1 MKNYIQIGAN
11 VGDDHF
17 FEEIKRL
24 NDRSN
29 IYLIEPNIHVINR
42 LTKCYEIL
50 NDIHNIYIINAG
62 VVHDES
68 INKLYVAGTIGDHSA
83 VYKRKTLPE
92 NYINDVLKFTPL
104 ILNKFF
110 IEKNIQ
116 EVELL
121 YIDTEG
127 YDYMILD
134 SINFDN
140 FKIKNIECEYW
151 PYDNDDANEILQT
164 GPVAFE
170 KLKQKIHTKYH
181 ISECT
186 RDEMKTHLFKLK

>member
-11 VGDDHF
+11 VGEDHF

-29 IYLIEPNIHVINR
+29 IYLIEPNAHLISR
-42 LTKCYEIL
+42 LTKCYKIL
-50 NDIHNIYIINAG
+50 DDIHNIHIINAG

-68 INKLYVAGTIGDHSA
+68 INKLYVAGTAGGHSA
-83 VYKRKTLPE
+83 VCKRKSLPE
-92 NYINDVLKFTPL
+92 NYFNDILEFTPL

-134 SINFDN
+134 SINFNN

-151 PYDNDDANEILQT
+151 SYDNDYGNETIQT
-164 GPVAFE
+164 GPLAFK
-170 KLKQKIHTKYH
+170 KLRQKIDTKYD
-181 ISECT
+181 ISECI